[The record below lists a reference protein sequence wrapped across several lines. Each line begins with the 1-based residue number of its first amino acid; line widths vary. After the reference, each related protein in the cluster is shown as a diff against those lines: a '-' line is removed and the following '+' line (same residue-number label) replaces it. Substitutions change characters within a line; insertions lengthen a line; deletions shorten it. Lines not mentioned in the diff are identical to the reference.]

1 MQKPRTEA
9 KKNDRSDCGKYSW
22 LTDLTYFKKMVCV
35 RTWKWGIVSEESA
48 QKNKPKSAP
57 WKLYTSA
64 LEPAHHTGYIYYTRQ
79 RKCGEKLEERKSF
92 IEKGQIQDVIYI
104 INYVSQLSVLST
116 GLSSTL
122 LTLIRG
128 IIEVIKNLGK
138 SWVSLVVTKPNLCSA
153 ITEVLF
159 RTEIV
164 IGAVQPNLLDSH
176 RGNFHIYYD
185 KYNFRLSV
193 TLHIK
198 WFNMLRYKYQKS
210 TGRSDRF
217 LKVLLARHKSELT

>member
-1 MQKPRTEA
+1 MREIQLVNWSNLFQENGLRTYVE
-9 KKNDRSDCGKYSW
+9 
-22 LTDLTYFKKMVCV
+22 V
-35 RTWKWGIVSEESA
+35 RNCKWGIG
-48 QKNKPKSAP
+48 PKKQAKISP
-57 WKLYTSA
+57 LETLYIS
-64 LEPAHHTGYIYYTRQ
+64 LRTGASYRLYYTRQ

-104 INYVSQLSVLST
+104 INYVSQLSVLNT
-116 GLSSTL
+116 GLRSTL

-138 SWVSLVVTKPNLCSA
+138 SWVSLVVTKPNLQLFCYK
-153 ITEVLF
+153 VLF

-198 WFNMLRYKYQKS
+198 WF
-210 TGRSDRF
+210 
-217 LKVLLARHKSELT
+217 